1 MEKSK
6 DELVQ
11 MVYQV
16 LLESKNPLMAKKIA
30 YNIYKK
36 FDGYR
41 MSRFAVRDI
50 LRKDMKGQFEYNN
63 INYTYSINS
72 YEQIQRKQ
80 QKSEEVP
87 LEIIKKNTKDV
98 FKNRDEYN
106 LLKEHLTNPYH
117 YFLLQLDLTQ
127 AKNIIHFNNDKFQK
141 MFEESSRDNEITYSE
156 EQYLFEKAKH
166 FGISTQDLS
175 NAIETIDFKAYKSF
189 KLLVDEI
196 CEDGIITETE
206 LRYIKEK
213 ALVYNVPENQLQRM
227 MKSGLFK
234 VKFIDKY
241 KGNRVFYDYVKSIL
255 LLRAFSLDFDNDI
268 YSIAN
273 DHSKDFINKLKEDT
287 RANVIEI
294 KAKINET
301 HNINANIDNLNDI
314 FKLLDVNPLDIK
326 GAISI
331 KNNTHFEI
339 NNTEE
344 DLIKINGYKYKIK
357 WINVK
362 NRPLFFEEYIDSTY
376 IITLNENHWFFQHK
390 NTSEKKL
397 LEKVVLSLICTKS
410 DFYGSELDSFFNK
423 LQGNIDLL
431 KFEYN

>member
-1 MEKSK
+1 
-6 DELVQ
+6 
-11 MVYQV
+11 
-16 LLESKNPLMAKKIA
+16 
-30 YNIYKK
+30 
-36 FDGYR
+36 
-41 MSRFAVRDI
+41 
-50 LRKDMKGQFEYNN
+50 
-63 INYTYSINS
+63 
-72 YEQIQRKQ
+72 
-80 QKSEEVP
+80 
-87 LEIIKKNTKDV
+87 
-98 FKNRDEYN
+98 
-106 LLKEHLTNPYH
+106 
-117 YFLLQLDLTQ
+117 
-127 AKNIIHFNNDKFQK
+127 
-141 MFEESSRDNEITYSE
+141 
-156 EQYLFEKAKH
+156 
-166 FGISTQDLS
+166 
-175 NAIETIDFKAYKSF
+175 
-189 KLLVDEI
+189 
-196 CEDGIITETE
+196 
-206 LRYIKEK
+206 
-213 ALVYNVPENQLQRM
+213 LVYNVPENQLQRM